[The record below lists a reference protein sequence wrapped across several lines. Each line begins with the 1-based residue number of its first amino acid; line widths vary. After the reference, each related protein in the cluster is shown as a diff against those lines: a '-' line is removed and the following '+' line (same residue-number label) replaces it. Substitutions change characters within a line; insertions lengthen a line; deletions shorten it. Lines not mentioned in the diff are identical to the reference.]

1 MSRQLID
8 FHFTKDE
15 ELFDKEEKVVSN
27 TEVSKYQDFFEEYN
41 QPKVNQSRIDLTSDK
56 TNNMPFI
63 MFQETGSIKNDK
75 NKSRVPFLDKTTL
88 SKLYFSSKNIDLVQE
103 KIKNVVKTATENKIS
118 IDRQSDD
125 ELLIVMRSIY
135 LQFGTNC
142 ESKVLEQVRALND
155 RVVKYC
161 AQNVLSNIS
170 MYLKYLSDLKDTSR
184 VTPYPL
190 QTSIR
195 GDKKGYN
202 RTGYIGF

>member
-41 QPKVNQSRIDLTSDK
+41 QPKVNQSRIDLTSNK

-161 AQNVLSNIS
+161 SQNVLSNIS

-202 RTGYIGF
+202 RTGFIGF

>member
-8 FHFTKDE
+8 FHFTKDK

-41 QPKVNQSRIDLTSDK
+41 QPEVNQSRIDLTSDT

-142 ESKVLEQVRALND
+142 ESKVLEQVHALND

-161 AQNVLSNIS
+161 SQNVLSNIS

-202 RTGYIGF
+202 RTGFIGF

>member
-41 QPKVNQSRIDLTSDK
+41 HPKTNQSRIDLTSNK

-135 LQFGTNC
+135 LQYGSNC
-142 ESKVLEQVRALND
+142 ER
-155 RVVKYC
+155 
-161 AQNVLSNIS
+161 
-170 MYLKYLSDLKDTSR
+170 
-184 VTPYPL
+184 
-190 QTSIR
+190 
-195 GDKKGYN
+195 
-202 RTGYIGF
+202 